1 MARIQS
7 YPLDTAINDEDIVIG
22 SDGAVGAN
30 YATKNYTVASLKGYI
45 NNGFATEAYVDQAE
59 ADANTYT
66 DQAEADAN
74 TYTDNAVAGV
84 VADTNKQKI
93 IGVTES
99 IEVGVDINANEIG
112 VINFKAVTGDPSNGS
127 LNFNS
132 ANNTISINTNGEITN
147 TSIADVILR
156 ISMTSFVSVG
166 QSANNST
173 VDYILQVS
181 TGGPWSD
188 VKLVERTKSAPGE
201 YADSFWSYFKLSP
214 AHKFRV
220 GFRANNEN
228 IILNEF
234 SQFEFEVQ

>member
-22 SDGAVGAN
+22 SDGAAGAD
-30 YATKNYTVASLKGYI
+30 YATKNYTVESLKNYI
-45 NNGFATEAYVDQAE
+45 NSGFATEAYVDQAE

-66 DQAEADAN
+66 D
-74 TYTDNAVAGV
+74 NAVAGV
-84 VADTNKQKI
+84 VAGANNQKI

-147 TSIADVILR
+147 TSIADAILR
-156 ISMTSFVSVG
+156 ISMTSFVSVA

-173 VDYILQVS
+173 VDYILQTS

-214 AHKFRV
+214 AHKFRI

>member
-22 SDGAVGAN
+22 SDGAAGAD

-45 NNGFATEAYVDQAE
+45 NNGFATESYV
-59 ADANTYT
+59 

-74 TYTDNAVAGV
+74 TYTDNAVANIGE
-84 VADTNKQKI
+84 QKI
-93 IGVTES
+93 IGVSES
-99 IEVGVDINANEIG
+99 IQVGIDIAADEIG

-132 ANNTISINTNGEITN
+132 AKNTISINTNGEITN

-166 QSANNST
+166 QNANNST
-173 VDYILQVS
+173 VDYILQTS
-181 TGGPWSD
+181 TGGPWTD
-188 VKLVERTKSAPGE
+188 VKLVERTKSSAGE

-214 AHKFRV
+214 AHKFRI
-220 GFRANNEN
+220 GFRANNED

>member
-22 SDGAVGAN
+22 SDGAAGAD
-30 YATKNYTVASLKGYI
+30 YATKNYTVASLKDYI

-74 TYTDNAVAGV
+74 TYTDNAISTIA
-84 VADTNKQKI
+84 KQKI
-93 IGVTES
+93 VGVSES
-99 IEVGVDINANEIG
+99 IRVGVDINSNEIG

-166 QSANNST
+166 QNANNAT
-173 VDYILQVS
+173 VDYILQTS
-181 TGGPWSD
+181 TGGPWTE
-188 VKLVERTKSAPGE
+188 VKLVERTKSSDGE

-214 AHKFRV
+214 AHKFRI
-220 GFRANNEN
+220 GFRANNED